1 MTAGLKTRARELLD
15 PVARFAADLGISPT
29 AITVAGLG
37 LSTIAG
43 VALARGHFLAAGILV
58 LIGGICDMTDGAVA
72 RAGQRAT
79 RMGAFLDSTLDR
91 YSELVVLLGALMYYL
106 AGPGVVPE
114 PVTAAVIFVGLGG
127 SLLVSYTRARAEA
140 IGVECQVGIA
150 ERPERLILIMVGALL
165 GPAVFRVMVWVLAIL
180 SHITAA
186 QRIHHVVRTL
196 SDDGPPRDNFRG

>member
-1 MTAGLKTRARELLD
+1 MTVGLKTKARELLD

-29 AITVAGLG
+29 AITVVGLG
-37 LSTIAG
+37 ISMIAG
-43 VALARGHFLAAGILV
+43 VALARGHFFAAGVLV
-58 LIGGICDMTDGAVA
+58 LLGGLCDMTDGAVA
-72 RAGQRAT
+72 RAGEGGT
-79 RMGAFLDSTLDR
+79 RTGAFLDSTLDR
-91 YSELVVLLGALMYYL
+91 YSELAVLLGALVYYL

-114 PVTAAVIFVGLGG
+114 PVTAAVIFIALGG

-150 ERPERLILIMVGALL
+150 ERPERLILIIIGTLL
-165 GPAVFRVMVWVLAIL
+165 GPAVFRIVLWILAIL

-196 SDDGPPRDNFRG
+196 SHGNPPRDNFRG